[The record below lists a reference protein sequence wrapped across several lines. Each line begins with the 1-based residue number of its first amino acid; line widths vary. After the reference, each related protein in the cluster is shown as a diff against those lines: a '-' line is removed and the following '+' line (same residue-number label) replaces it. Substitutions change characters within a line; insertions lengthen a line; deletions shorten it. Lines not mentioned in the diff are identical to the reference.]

1 MAMPAKRTQREKKQR
16 HLPNWEK
23 YWRNFTDLE
32 LLREKSINLDD
43 TLEYLEKEFGTKL
56 MSGDHM
62 QLVTALEDRIQELE
76 RIEKEESKSVQA
88 NLFDS

>member
-1 MAMPAKRTQREKKQR
+1 MAMPAKRTQREQKER

-23 YWRNFTDLE
+23 YWHNFTDLE
-32 LLREKSINLDD
+32 LLRDKSLNLDD
-43 TLEYLEKEFGTKL
+43 TLELLEKEFDTKL

-76 RIEKEESKSVQA
+76 RIERETSNSKQGD
-88 NLFDS
+88 LFDL